1 MARLTA
7 GGGSTTSSEMSN
19 DPASLTRR
27 QARHEAAAAA
37 EHEEAPGVAKLL
49 SPTAGC
55 AICAMHTRR
64 AADRWPSVA
73 ERADDAWTIGA

>member
-37 EHEEAPGVAKLL
+37 AEHEEALGGAKPL
-49 SPTAGC
+49 SPTTGC
-55 AICAMHTRR
+55 AIRVRDGRPAAATPAAGR
-64 AADRWPSVA
+64 AC
-73 ERADDAWTIGA
+73 

>member
-37 EHEEAPGVAKLL
+37 AAEHEEALGGAKPL
-49 SPTAGC
+49 SPTTGC
-55 AICAMHTRR
+55 ARCVRDGRPAAATPAAGR
-64 AADRWPSVA
+64 AC
-73 ERADDAWTIGA
+73 

>member
-1 MARLTA
+1 
-7 GGGSTTSSEMSN
+7 MSN

-55 AICAMHTRR
+55 AICNAYATGGRPLPRR
-64 AADRWPSVA
+64 PQA